1 MSASGVR
8 SGGGYAAA
16 GVVLVGGAAMKA
28 QLGLPC
34 PLTALTGWLCPA
46 CGATRAVLALADGD
60 LRLAV
65 RDNLVL
71 VAVAAAGMLV
81 LATPALRGRTARLPR
96 DRAWPTYAA
105 AALLVVFA
113 VLRNLSGLEFL
124 RPPA

>member
-1 MSASGVR
+1 VGAHEPGDVR
-8 SGGGYAAA
+8 AHRTG
-16 GVVLVGGAAMKA
+16 LV
-28 QLGLPC
+28 
-34 PLTALTGWLCPA
+34 
-46 CGATRAVLALADGD
+46 
-60 LRLAV
+60 
-65 RDNLVL
+65 